1 MNIILFDKDTRHFDC
16 SDERFLHIRKVL
28 RLKEGDSFIAG
39 EYDSFRGEAVITS
52 LTGDGLDFTFHPYC
66 DDSELNPLTMILA
79 MVRPICMKRILREL
93 ASMGLSRLI
102 LVKSDLGEKSYQEAG
117 LYTNGEY
124 RGIVLSGA
132 MQGGHTGIMKVSF
145 ASCLE
150 EALEMNESDTDLLL
164 DNVIGSKR
172 FCELDLKGRVLT
184 IAVGSE
190 RGWSAREREVFL
202 THSFI
207 PVKMGD
213 RILRSETAAVAS
225 SALALEAMGII

>member
-52 LTGDGLDFTFHPYC
+52 LTGDGLDFTFHPHC

-124 RGIVLSGA
+124 REIVVSGA

-150 EALEMNESDTDLLL
+150 ETLEMNESDTDLLL

-207 PVKMGD
+207 PVKMGE

>member
-1 MNIILFDKDTRHFDC
+1 MNIILFDKGTRHFD
-16 SDERFLHIRKVL
+16 STDGRFLHIRKVL
-28 RLKEGDSFIAG
+28 RLKEGDSFTAG
-39 EYDSFRGEAVITS
+39 EYDSLRGEAVITS
-52 LTGDGLDFTFHPYC
+52 FTDDGLDFTFHPHC
-66 DDSELNPLTMILA
+66 DDSALNPLTMILA

-124 RGIVLSGA
+124 REIVVSGA
-132 MQGGHTGIMKVSF
+132 MQSGHTGIMKVSF

-150 EALEMNESDTDLLL
+150 EALEMNESDADLLL

-172 FCELDLKGRVLT
+172 FCELDLKGRDLT

-190 RGWSAREREVFL
+190 RGWSGSEREVFL
-202 THSFI
+202 SHSFI

>member
-1 MNIILFDKDTRHFDC
+1 
-16 SDERFLHIRKVL
+16 
-28 RLKEGDSFIAG
+28 
-39 EYDSFRGEAVITS
+39 
-52 LTGDGLDFTFHPYC
+52 
-66 DDSELNPLTMILA
+66 
-79 MVRPICMKRILREL
+79 
-93 ASMGLSRLI
+93 
-102 LVKSDLGEKSYQEAG
+102 
-117 LYTNGEY
+117 
-124 RGIVLSGA
+124 

>member
-1 MNIILFDKDTRHFDC
+1 
-16 SDERFLHIRKVL
+16 
-28 RLKEGDSFIAG
+28 
-39 EYDSFRGEAVITS
+39 
-52 LTGDGLDFTFHPYC
+52 
-66 DDSELNPLTMILA
+66 
-79 MVRPICMKRILREL
+79 
-93 ASMGLSRLI
+93 
-102 LVKSDLGEKSYQEAG
+102 
-117 LYTNGEY
+117 
-124 RGIVLSGA
+124 
-132 MQGGHTGIMKVSF
+132 MKVSF

-202 THSFI
+202 SHSFI
-207 PVKMGD
+207 PVKMGE

>member
-124 RGIVLSGA
+124 REIVVSGA

-150 EALEMNESDTDLLL
+150 ETLEMNESDTDLLL

-184 IAVGSE
+184 IAVGGE

-207 PVKMGD
+207 PVKMGE